1 MNGATSTLSAS
12 LPPAPKWGVLFS
24 VGVGTF
30 MSAMGGSAVY
40 MVLPV
45 VTRAFGTDV
54 ASVEWVLTVYLLVVS
69 TMLLSFG
76 RLGDLRGHRRVY
88 LAGYVVLLVAS
99 VLCGLAPTPT
109 TLIAARAGQALGAAM
124 VFANGPAIL
133 TRSFPASQRG
143 RALGMQAAMT
153 YLGLTA
159 GPSLGGWVAAVWSW
173 RAVFFINLPVGLV
186 AVALSLRFL
195 PNDAAP
201 ETRESF
207 DLPGAA
213 LFTLGLG
220 ALLIALNRGH
230 AWGWRSAGTL
240 TTFVIAGLLLAVFVV
255 VERCVRAPM
264 LDLALF
270 RHRAFSG
277 AVASA
282 VLNYICVNSVVFL
295 LPFYLMHGR
304 GFGPAQAGLVL
315 TTQPIVMA
323 IVAPVSGALSDR
335 VGSRALATAGMTILA
350 AGLFFLS
357 RLGPASPVPL
367 VALALV
373 ITGLGTGIF
382 GSPNNNTLMGAAP
395 RHRQG
400 IAGGVLACARN
411 TGMVLGVGLAAAV
424 FTTVLAHTP
433 PGGTVPPIFQ
443 AIDRALLVATGM
455 AILGVVTSA
464 VR

>member
-1 MNGATSTLSAS
+1 VNGAAAAAS
-12 LPPAPKWGVLFS
+12 VRAAPAPKWGVLFA

-40 MVLPV
+40 MILPV
-45 VTRAFGTDV
+45 VARAFGADV
-54 ASVEWVLTVYLLVVS
+54 AAVEWVLTVHLLVVS

-88 LAGYVVLLVAS
+88 VSGFVLLLIAS
-99 VLCGLAPTPT
+99 GLCGLAPTT
-109 TLIAARAGQALGAAM
+109 TVLIAARAAQALGSAM
-124 VFANGPAIL
+124 IFANGPAIL

-143 RALGMQAAMT
+143 RALGMQAGMT

-159 GPSLGGWVAAVWSW
+159 GPSLGGWFAALWGW
-173 RAVFFINLPVGLV
+173 RAIFFLNLPVGLV
-186 AVALSLRFL
+186 AIALTLRFV
-195 PNDAAP
+195 P
-201 ETRESF
+201 EDVPPERREPF
-207 DLPGAA
+207 DLLGAA

-230 AWGWRSAGTL
+230 DWGWHSAGIL
-240 TTFVIAGLLLAVFVV
+240 GAFLLAVVLLAAFVA
-255 VERCVRAPM
+255 VERWQSAPM
-264 LDLALF
+264 LDLDLF
-270 RHRAFSG
+270 RRRAFSA

-282 VLNYICVNSVVFL
+282 VLNYICVNSVIFL
-295 LPFYLMHGR
+295 LPFYLMDGR
-304 GFGPAQAGLVL
+304 GLGPARAGVVL

-335 VGSRALATAGMTILA
+335 IGSRALATVGMTILA

-357 RLGPASPVPL
+357 RLGPASPLPY

-373 ITGLGTGIF
+373 LTGLGTGIF
-382 GSPNNNTLMGAAP
+382 GSPNNNTLMGSAP

-400 IAGGVLACARN
+400 IAGGVLACARS

-424 FTTVLAHTP
+424 FTTVLAHAP
-433 PGGTVPPIFQ
+433 QSATVPPIFS
-443 AIDRALLVATGM
+443 AIDRALLVAAVM
-455 AILGVVTSA
+455 ALLGIVTSA

>member
-1 MNGATSTLSAS
+1 VNEAATTPSARVMA
-12 LPPAPKWGVLFS
+12 PPRWGVLFA

-30 MSAMGGSAVY
+30 MAAMGGSAVY
-40 MVLPV
+40 TVLPV
-45 VTRAFGTDV
+45 VTRAFGVDV
-54 ASVEWVLTVYLLVVS
+54 AAVEWVLTVYLLVVS

-88 LAGYVVLLVAS
+88 VAGFVILLVAS
-99 VLCGLAPTPT
+99 ALCGLAPTPR
-109 TLIAARAGQALGAAM
+109 TLIAARAAQAVGAAM

-159 GPSLGGWVAAVWSW
+159 GPSLGGWLAALWSW
-173 RAVFFINLPVGLV
+173 RAVFFLNLPVGLV
-186 AVALSLRFL
+186 AIALSLRFL
-195 PNDAAP
+195 PHDMP
-201 ETRESF
+201 PDRREPF

-230 AWGWRSAGTL
+230 VWGWRSAGTL
-240 TTFVIAGLLLAVFVV
+240 TTLVTAVVLLAAFVL
-255 VERCVRAPM
+255 VERCVSAPM

-270 RHRAFSG
+270 RHRAF
-277 AVASA
+277 AAAAASA

-295 LPFYLMHGR
+295 LPFYLMVGR
-304 GFGPAQAGLVL
+304 GLGPARAGLVL
-315 TTQPIVMA
+315 TTQPIIMA
-323 IVAPVSGALSDR
+323 VVAPVSGTLSDR
-335 VGSRALATAGMTILA
+335 IGSRALATTGMTILA
-350 AGLFFLS
+350 AGLLFLS
-357 RLGPASPVPL
+357 RLGPASPLLL
-367 VALALV
+367 VVVGLIV
-373 ITGLGTGIF
+373 TGLGTGIF
-382 GSPNNNTLMGAAP
+382 GTPNNNTLMGAAP

-411 TGMVLGVGLAAAV
+411 TGMVLGVALAAAV
-424 FTTVLAHTP
+424 FTTVLANAP
-433 PGGTVPPIFQ
+433 VDGTAPPIFQ
-443 AIDRALLVATGM
+443 AIDRALLVATAM
-455 AILGVVTSA
+455 ALAGIVTSA

>member
-1 MNGATSTLSAS
+1 MNGGASTPSAKV
-12 LPPAPKWGVLFS
+12 PPAPKWGVLFA

-40 MVLPV
+40 TVLPV
-45 VTRAFGTDV
+45 VTQAFGVDV
-54 ASVEWVLTVYLLVVS
+54 AAVEWVLTVYLLVVS

-76 RLGDLRGHRRVY
+76 RLGDLRGHRQVY
-88 LAGYVVLLVAS
+88 VSGFLVLLIAS
-99 VLCGLAPTPT
+99 ALCGLAPTPAA
-109 TLIAARAGQALGAAM
+109 LIAARAGQALGAAM

-133 TRSFPASQRG
+133 TRAFPASQRG

-159 GPSLGGWVAAVWSW
+159 GPSLGGWVAALWSW
-173 RAVFFINLPVGLV
+173 RAVFFLNLPVGLV
-186 AVALSLRFL
+186 AIALSLRFL
-195 PNDAAP
+195 PDDAP
-201 ETRESF
+201 LEKRESF

-230 AWGWRSAGTL
+230 AWGWQSAAAL
-240 TTFVIAGLLLAVFVV
+240 TTFVIAIVLLAAFVV
-255 VERCVRAPM
+255 VERCVTAPM
-264 LDLALF
+264 LDFALF
-270 RHRAFSG
+270 RHRAFS
-277 AVASA
+277 AAATSA
-282 VLNYICVNSVVFL
+282 VLNYLCVNSVVFL
-295 LPFYLMHGR
+295 LPFYLMDGR
-304 GFGPAQAGLVL
+304 GLGPARAGLVL

-323 IVAPVSGALSDR
+323 VVAPVSGALSDR
-335 VGSRALATAGMTILA
+335 IGSRALATAGMTVLA
-350 AGLFFLS
+350 AGLFCLS
-357 RLGPASPVPL
+357 RLGPATPVTL

-424 FTTVLAHTP
+424 FTTVLAHAP
-433 PGGTVPPIFQ
+433 AGGPVPPIFH
-443 AIDRALLVATGM
+443 AIARAFLVATGM
-455 AILGVVTSA
+455 ALLGIVTSA

>member
-1 MNGATSTLSAS
+1 VNGVASTPSATVR
-12 LPPAPKWGVLFS
+12 PAPKWGVLFA

-40 MVLPV
+40 TVLPV
-45 VTRAFGTDV
+45 VARTFAADV
-54 ASVEWVLTVYLLVVS
+54 AAVEWVLTVYLLVVS

-88 LAGYVVLLVAS
+88 VSGFLVLLVAS
-99 VLCGLAPTPT
+99 ALCGLAPTSA

-124 VFANGPAIL
+124 VFSNGPAIL
-133 TRSFPASQRG
+133 TQSFPASQRG

-159 GPSLGGWVAAVWSW
+159 GPSLGGWVAALWSW
-173 RAVFFINLPVGLV
+173 RAVFFLNLPVGLMAIV
-186 AVALSLRFL
+186 LSLRFI
-195 PNDAAP
+195 PGDAP
-201 ETRESF
+201 RDRRESF
-207 DLPGAA
+207 DLLGSA

-240 TTFVIAGLLLAVFVV
+240 TTFVLAIVLLAAFVV

-264 LDLALF
+264 LDLGLF
-270 RHRAFSG
+270 RHRAFS
-277 AVASA
+277 AAAASA

-295 LPFYLMHGR
+295 IPFYLIDGR
-304 GFGPAQAGLVL
+304 GLGPARAGLVL

-323 IVAPVSGALSDR
+323 IVAPISGALSDR
-335 VGSRALATAGMTILA
+335 IGSRALATAGMAILA

-357 RLGPASPVPL
+357 CLGPASSMTL

-373 ITGLGTGIF
+373 VTGLGTGIF

-424 FTTVLAHTP
+424 FTTVLAHP
-433 PGGTVPPIFQ
+433 PAGGAAPPIFL
-443 AIDRALLVATGM
+443 AIGRALLVAAGM
-455 AILGVVTSA
+455 ALLGIITSA

>member
-1 MNGATSTLSAS
+1 VNGPAS
-12 LPPAPKWGVLFS
+12 RKAGPAPKWGVLFA

-40 MVLPV
+40 TVLPV
-45 VTRAFGTDV
+45 VTQAFGADV
-54 ASVEWVLTVYLLVVS
+54 AAIEWVLTVYLLVVS

-88 LAGYVVLLVAS
+88 VWGFLVLLIAS
-99 VLCGLAPTPT
+99 ALCGLAPTIT
-109 TLIAARAGQALGAAM
+109 ALIAARAGQALGAAM
-124 VFANGPAIL
+124 IFANGPAIL
-133 TRSFPASQRG
+133 TRSFPASERG

-159 GPSLGGWVAAVWSW
+159 GPSLGGWFAALWGW
-173 RAVFFINLPVGLV
+173 RAVFYLNLPVGLV
-186 AVALSLRFL
+186 AIALSLRFL
-195 PNDAAP
+195 PDDVRPDKP
-201 ETRESF
+201 EPF
-207 DLPGAA
+207 DLAGAA

-230 AWGWRSAGTL
+230 AWGWRSTDTL
-240 TTFVIAGLLLAVFVV
+240 ATFVLAVVLLAAFVV
-255 VERCVRAPM
+255 VERCVSAPM

-270 RHRAFSG
+270 RHRAFS
-277 AVASA
+277 AAAASA

-304 GFGPAQAGLVL
+304 GLGPAQAGLVL
-315 TTQPIVMA
+315 TTQPIVMTV
-323 IVAPVSGALSDR
+323 VAPISGALSDR
-335 VGSRALATAGMTILA
+335 IGSRALATAGMTILA
-350 AGLFFLS
+350 FGLFFLS

-373 ITGLGTGIF
+373 VTGLGTGIF
-382 GSPNNNTLMGAAP
+382 GSPNNNTLMGSAP

-424 FTTVLAHTP
+424 FTTVLARAP
-433 PGGTVPPIFQ
+433 VGDTVPPIFR
-443 AIDRALLVATGM
+443 AIDSALLVAAGM
-455 AILGVVTSA
+455 ALIGVVTSA